1 MREMIG
7 ETRFDLIDRLIAEQ
21 QYLSAV
27 ERFAQ
32 KHEQTN
38 LPLQA
43 KYYRDLIPL
52 TKPGK
57 GQQYSFEV
65 DLDRCTGC
73 KACVSAC
80 HSLNGLEEN
89 ETWRDVG
96 LIVGELDGQ
105 AYQQNVTT
113 ACHHCLDP
121 GCLEGCPVMA
131 YQKESET
138 GIVRHLDDQCIGC
151 QYCTMKCPYDVPKY
165 SERLGIVRKCDLCHD
180 RLVAGEA
187 PACVQACPH
196 EAIRIRIV
204 DQEEISQ
211 HATANGQMLPG
222 AFDSSYTKPATRF
235 VSKRTIPP
243 NAEAA
248 NAHALTLQPAHWP
261 LLVMLVLT
269 QAAVGIY
276 TALTGME
283 LFNPELVSRI
293 KLPIGAFGF
302 GLLNLGLAAA
312 VLHLGRPLGAWR
324 FFLGLRTS
332 WMSREILAFGLCAA
346 LSFLA
351 TVVAW
356 LVPAFPGGPSL
367 MVAACITGLVA
378 IFTSV
383 MIYVDTRRQFWKP
396 GLVLAKFYGTM
407 LLLGTAGTAAFGAW
421 FGANSLAGSMGTAA
435 LVIQTAFFLWE
446 MSGYH
451 RDLRNRNRPNYQS
464 AMIVARL
471 LPWVVP
477 VRIGLFL
484 LAALLLLATCFDYL
498 SQSAAWASV
507 AFVTLL
513 ASQFFERFVFFTAV
527 IPLRMPGGI

>member
-1 MREMIG
+1 MIG

-65 DLDRCTGC
+65 YLDRCTGC

-80 HSLNGLEEN
+80 HSLDGLEEN

-105 AYQQNVTT
+105 AYQQNVT
-113 ACHHCLDP
+113 CHHCLDL

-196 EAIRIRIV
+196 GV
-204 DQEEISQ
+204 CV
-211 HATANGQMLPG
+211 
-222 AFDSSYTKPATRF
+222 SYPRSLN
-235 VSKRTIPP
+235 VRS
-243 NAEAA
+243 
-248 NAHALTLQPAHWP
+248 
-261 LLVMLVLT
+261 
-269 QAAVGIY
+269 
-276 TALTGME
+276 
-283 LFNPELVSRI
+283 ELV
-293 KLPIGAFGF
+293 GF
-302 GLLNLGLAAA
+302 
-312 VLHLGRPLGAWR
+312 
-324 FFLGLRTS
+324 
-332 WMSREILAFGLCAA
+332 
-346 LSFLA
+346 
-351 TVVAW
+351 
-356 LVPAFPGGPSL
+356 
-367 MVAACITGLVA
+367 
-378 IFTSV
+378 
-383 MIYVDTRRQFWKP
+383 
-396 GLVLAKFYGTM
+396 
-407 LLLGTAGTAAFGAW
+407 
-421 FGANSLAGSMGTAA
+421 
-435 LVIQTAFFLWE
+435 
-446 MSGYH
+446 
-451 RDLRNRNRPNYQS
+451 
-464 AMIVARL
+464 
-471 LPWVVP
+471 
-477 VRIGLFL
+477 
-484 LAALLLLATCFDYL
+484 
-498 SQSAAWASV
+498 
-507 AFVTLL
+507 
-513 ASQFFERFVFFTAV
+513 
-527 IPLRMPGGI
+527 